1 MSEVKGKDGK
11 AIHEGDT
18 VSGKS
23 RGGKHAGEVEQVITT
38 KEEADEQG
46 VKTPPKYCSQINMV
60 TLESRKCVNAKV
72 IMLAETQSHWYME
85 RTQSSDKDPK

>member
-46 VKTPPKYCSQINMV
+46 VKNPPKVLFTDQHGNFGITEVC
-60 TLESRKCVNAKV
+60 
-72 IMLAETQSHWYME
+72 
-85 RTQSSDKDPK
+85 

>member
-11 AIHEGDT
+11 EIEVGDT

-38 KEEADEQG
+38 KEEADQHG
-46 VKTPPKYCSQINMV
+46 VKNPPKVLFTDQHGEFEFSGLGLMTRPSC
-60 TLESRKCVNAKV
+60 
-72 IMLAETQSHWYME
+72 
-85 RTQSSDKDPK
+85 

>member
-46 VKTPPKYCSQINMV
+46 VKNPPKVLFTDQHGNLGITEVC
-60 TLESRKCVNAKV
+60 
-72 IMLAETQSHWYME
+72 
-85 RTQSSDKDPK
+85 